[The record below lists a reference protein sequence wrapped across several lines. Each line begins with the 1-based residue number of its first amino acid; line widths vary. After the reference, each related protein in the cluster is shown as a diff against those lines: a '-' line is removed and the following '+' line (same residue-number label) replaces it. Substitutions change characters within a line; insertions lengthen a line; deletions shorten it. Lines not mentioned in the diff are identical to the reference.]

1 MIVEIINEDSMWTYG
16 QISCVSLEKNEIR
29 TNITVST
36 GRSYATIIYE
46 KSMNEDAV
54 KAYKVLSLNLTLEHI
69 DGKPRA
75 CGVSKDGEAISLSGE
90 E

>member
-1 MIVEIINEDSMWTYG
+1 MI
-16 QISCVSLEKNEIR
+16 
-29 TNITVST
+29 
-36 GRSYATIIYE
+36 
-46 KSMNEDAV
+46 
-54 KAYKVLSLNLTLEHI
+54 KVLSLNLTLEHI